1 MRDQEFIRG
10 KVPMTKREVRA
21 VSLERLEIRDGEVLY
36 DIGAGTGSVAIEA
49 ALASPGCRVYAFEQ
63 KEEACRLIRQN
74 QEKFKVPN
82 VTLIPGCA
90 PESLE
95 GLPAPDK
102 VFIGG
107 SGGKMAE
114 ILEYVARQ
122 NPAVRIVINIIA
134 LETLAEVT
142 RYLEQQGLEAE
153 TVCIQVSR
161 ARKAGAYHLM
171 EAMNPVY
178 VVTLDQAEADAG
190 GREEARNNGTTQNR
204 DGLA

>member
-107 SGGKMAE
+107 SGGKM
-114 ILEYVARQ
+114 
-122 NPAVRIVINIIA
+122 
-134 LETLAEVT
+134 
-142 RYLEQQGLEAE
+142 EQQGLEAE

>member
-1 MRDQEFIRG
+1 M
-10 KVPMTKREVRA
+10 
-21 VSLERLEIRDGEVLY
+21 
-36 DIGAGTGSVAIEA
+36 
-49 ALASPGCRVYAFEQ
+49 
-63 KEEACRLIRQN
+63 
-74 QEKFKVPN
+74 
-82 VTLIPGCA
+82 
-90 PESLE
+90 
-95 GLPAPDK
+95 
-102 VFIGG
+102 
-107 SGGKMAE
+107 
-114 ILEYVARQ
+114 

-178 VVTLDQAEADAG
+178 VVTLDQADAG
-190 GREEARNNGTTQNR
+190 GREEARNNGNTQNR